1 MSSEQTP
8 QPNPWVASLFSALI
22 PGSGHIYAG
31 DRDRGVRLIAIDVGL
46 VVLFG
51 VSVLF
56 FQTEVLKAWASLPSL
71 SLIMVGNLVL
81 LSYRGWAAYDAYQL
95 VEGPASATSRGLAVV
110 LGAVVWLVV
119 LVPHAAVGY
128 YNIVQ
133 YSLISEVFA
142 APTDAAVAAT
152 PDPSVSGAA
161 SSGSVPDATVQQPA
175 IWDGLERLNILL
187 LGSDVGAGRE
197 GVRTDT
203 MIVLSI
209 DPRSGDTAMI
219 SLPRN
224 FSGID
229 LPDGYGVWDCGC
241 FPQLLN
247 DLYLVASENP
257 DWFPGEGE
265 SGPRAIKKT
274 IGNLLDLDIHYYA
287 LVTLDGFIGIVDALG
302 GVDIEVPNTVIDEI
316 YPHEDGVTVEHVVIE
331 EGNQHLDGHLA
342 LAYARIRRHAD
353 DFARMNRQRC
363 VLGAVLAQS
372 SPVELLTS
380 YGAIAEVMKNSLST
394 DIPQDRLVD
403 FIDVL
408 PVISFDRVGILH
420 IDREYISGT
429 DTGRTYYDQDRIRV
443 ETQAILAD
451 PTAAYD
457 GLSLENT
464 CD

>member
-1 MSSEQTP
+1 MSH
-8 QPNPWVASLFSALI
+8 PNPWLASLFSALI
-22 PGSGHIYAG
+22 PGAGHLYAG
-31 DRDRGVRLIAIDVGL
+31 DRDKGVRLIAVD
-46 VVLFG
+46 VVLIVFFAI
-51 VSVLF
+51 SVLF

-71 SLIMVGNLVL
+71 SFVMVGNLVL

-95 VEGPASATSRGLAVV
+95 VGGPSSATSKGIAVV

-119 LVPHAAVGY
+119 LMPHAAVGY

-142 APTDAAVAAT
+142 APATSADASVDSEIGIT
-152 PDPSVSGAA
+152 SSVSVTDTT
-161 SSGSVPDATVQQPA
+161 VPEAA

-187 LGSDVGAGRE
+187 MGSDVGAGRKD
-197 GVRTDT
+197 VRTDT
-203 MIVLSI
+203 LIVMSI
-209 DPRSGDTAMI
+209 DPETGDTAMI

-229 LPDGYGVWDCGC
+229 LPEGYGVWDCNC

-247 DLYLVASENP
+247 DLFFIATENP
-257 DWFPGEGE
+257 DWFPGDGE
-265 SGPRAIKKT
+265 PGPRAIKAT
-274 IGNLLDLDIHYYA
+274 VGHLLDLDIHYYA
-287 LVTLDGFIGIVDALG
+287 LVSLDGFIGIVDALG
-302 GVDIEVPNTVIDEI
+302 GVDIEVPNTIIDET
-316 YPHEDGVTVEHVVIE
+316 YPHEDGVTIEHVTIE
-331 EGNQHLDGHLA
+331 EGTQHLDGHRA

-363 VLGAVLAQS
+363 VLGAVMAQS
-372 SPVELLTS
+372 SPIELLSS
-380 YGAIAEVMKNSLST
+380 YGAIAEVLKETLLT

-403 FIDVL
+403 FIDLL

-429 DTGRTYYDQDRIRV
+429 DTGRTYYDQDRIRS
-443 ETQAILAD
+443 ETQIILAD
-451 PTAAYD
+451 PTAAHD